1 VKSILYPLILQN
13 KLGDGV
19 MWDAKR
25 SGRNEGL
32 VRGQD
37 PGDRVRAVFSED
49 VIDTE
54 FIGSLSYIPF

>member
-1 VKSILYPLILQN
+1 
-13 KLGDGV
+13 
-19 MWDAKR
+19 MWGANR
-25 SGRNEGL
+25 SGHNEGL

-37 PGDRVRAVFSED
+37 SGDFDGAFGVVLAADFREVDRVRAVFSED

>member
-1 VKSILYPLILQN
+1 
-13 KLGDGV
+13 